1 MIYGPCGVP
10 NMKSPCMKD
19 KKFPKRYPRKMTCE
33 TQTAEDGFPLYRQ
46 ERPNKESIQQL
57 YVNLRIDN
65 KFDEVVPCL
74 STLSKLFHA
83 HINVEYF
90 NSVKSIKCICKYIN
104 KGSDMAVVKI
114 NIATTGDSDEV
125 TWYQI
130 H

>member
-1 MIYGPCGVP
+1 MVSQYT
-10 NMKSPCMKD
+10 D
-19 KKFPKRYPRKMTCE
+19 E
-33 TQTAEDGFPLYRQ
+33 

-65 KFDEVVPCL
+65 KFHEVEIDNRRVVPCL

-83 HINVEYF
+83 HINVEYC

-114 NIATTGDSDEV
+114 NIATTGDSDEL
-125 TWYQI
+125 TRYQMGLYI
-130 H
+130 SSNETVW